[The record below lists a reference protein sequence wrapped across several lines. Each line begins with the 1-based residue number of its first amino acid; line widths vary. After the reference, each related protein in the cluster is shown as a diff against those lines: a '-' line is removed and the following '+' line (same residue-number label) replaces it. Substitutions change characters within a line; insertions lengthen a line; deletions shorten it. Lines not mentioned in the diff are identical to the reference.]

1 MRTSSILNPTTPY
14 KSFMLLAIPGLFSVS
29 FVFSVQTFTSHKRL
43 PSNSY
48 SYLLIILIKITD
60 PLMVIVEF
68 CAFGDLQSYLRHCR
82 GIEDKY
88 YQDLYRVPIEKLGS
102 RDLLSFAIQ
111 TARGMA
117 HLAGMKVVHRDLAA
131 RNVLIDENKVCK
143 VADFGFARDIYVED
157 HYTRKTQVRQLHRS
171 RFQRLTNEKMRGSIL
186 RDSY

>member
-1 MRTSSILNPTTPY
+1 
-14 KSFMLLAIPGLFSVS
+14 
-29 FVFSVQTFTSHKRL
+29 
-43 PSNSY
+43 
-48 SYLLIILIKITD
+48 
-60 PLMVIVEF
+60 MVIVEF

-157 HYTRKTQVRQLHRS
+157 HYTRKTQVRQLHSS
-171 RFQRLTNEKMRGSIL
+171 RFQRLTNEKKRGSIL
-186 RDSY
+186 RDSYQKRDFYLGIHIADLRLNLKCKHAFRYA